1 MMNDAEDI
9 SECNLPGP
17 PVVRSLNEEE
27 DTTERSSVSTPDETS
42 CDSSEKSISIQK
54 YEEEWTQLYRRDDPE
69 LGELRRRAILG
80 NLRASRF
87 RSVCWRSLLAV
98 FSPDT
103 SQWLN
108 QLQQQRRHYAQILK
122 ELSLD
127 PWDRSQPEDNPLSQ
141 QPESMWHQYFCDKE
155 LQSLIRQDVVRTFPG
170 VDFFRKDTIQNSMV
184 NILFC
189 YARENPA
196 MCYRQGMHEI
206 LAPLMFVLHCDHQ
219 VLLHTRE
226 HVTVSDVIAEVLDP
240 VFLEEDAYTLFCRI
254 MSGIESYYRIS
265 DLTPTPTGYFPA
277 NIQSPQGNGSG
288 NLSENEVVTQ
298 LNWIRDT
305 ILFHAD
311 QELYKHLEQ
320 LDIPL
325 PLFGIRWLRLLF
337 GREFPLQDLLVLWDV
352 IFAEGENFELVNY
365 VVVAMLMAIRCQL
378 LSGDYTTCMT
388 YFMRYPGAVD
398 ITYIIEHAL
407 YLRDEQKCG
416 SLAMTSSP
424 NLPVV
429 TVDGK
434 ASLNRAAGQ
443 QTGVADKELPKVPTK
458 SQQAFLSGRLKKFS
472 KRPDY
477 WLGKHTQTG
486 GATGSRGDADASIVD
501 GFTLDD
507 PAVLR
512 KELQEAHAIMS
523 LCRMKLSQY
532 HNLLQR
538 SFPPTASA
546 EVLQVLEGLQELC
559 SLLRSHRHLS
569 QQLEVET
576 AYEAGETRTDK
587 QSVTLQ
593 RALSPPTKL
602 ALQRQN
608 QEKKKMVVEKRKDGG
623 VPPPKSDVR
632 MKVFSTVEGL
642 SECVQ
647 GVPSKDP
654 LGIGHSLEREPS
666 IHLGGNW

>member
-1 MMNDAEDI
+1 M
-9 SECNLPGP
+9 
-17 PVVRSLNEEE
+17 
-27 DTTERSSVSTPDETS
+27 
-42 CDSSEKSISIQK
+42 
-54 YEEEWTQLYRRDDPE
+54 
-69 LGELRRRAILG
+69 
-80 NLRASRF
+80 
-87 RSVCWRSLLAV
+87 
-98 FSPDT
+98 
-103 SQWLN
+103 
-108 QLQQQRRHYAQILK
+108 
-122 ELSLD
+122 
-127 PWDRSQPEDNPLSQ
+127 
-141 QPESMWHQYFCDKE
+141 
-155 LQSLIRQDVVRTFPG
+155 
-170 VDFFRKDTIQNSMV
+170 
-184 NILFC
+184 
-189 YARENPA
+189 
-196 MCYRQGMHEI
+196 
-206 LAPLMFVLHCDHQ
+206 
-219 VLLHTRE
+219 
-226 HVTVSDVIAEVLDP
+226 IAEVLDP